1 MKVDRVFVAAVA
13 LSIGL
18 HLLLLR
24 LEADAFGEV
33 DTTVYI
39 PVTLTPAA
47 EIERERAREFQEMIV
62 PELPDGAATDG
73 AVVRRG
79 SLSALEDR
87 FLEIVVEEIERRK
100 FVPDESRYYGLIGNV
115 TVGFVVGPHGRFH
128 QIGVVRSSGDALL
141 DATALRAVRAT
152 DGLIERPAWAG
163 SRELTVQLVVK
174 YQYRL

>member
-1 MKVDRVFVAAVA
+1 MKSDRLFVVAVV

-24 LEADAFGEV
+24 VQADMFGET

-47 EIERERAREFQEMIV
+47 EIEREQAAEPQEMIV
-62 PELPDGAATDG
+62 PELPDGADAEG

-87 FLEIVVEEIERRK
+87 YLEIVAEEIEKRK
-100 FVPDESRYYGLIGNV
+100 FTPNESRYYGLIGNV
-115 TVGFVVGPHGRFH
+115 TVGFVVGPRGRFH

-141 DATALRAVRAT
+141 DATALRAVQAT
-152 DGLIERPAWAG
+152 DGHIKRPPWAG
-163 SRELTVQLVVK
+163 SRELTVQLVIK